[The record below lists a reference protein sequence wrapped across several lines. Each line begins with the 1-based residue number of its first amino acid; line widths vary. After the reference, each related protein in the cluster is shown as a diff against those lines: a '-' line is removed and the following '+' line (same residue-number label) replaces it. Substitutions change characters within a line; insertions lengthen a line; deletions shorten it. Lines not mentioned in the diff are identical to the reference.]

1 MAEGFENQTLRGITV
16 KNMIVTILC
25 TASIVISVMT
35 TYYNL
40 KSDIKDVKDN
50 QDLSNR
56 ITDVRLKMLETQ
68 IVVIQQQVSEL
79 QKGKK

>member
-1 MAEGFENQTLRGITV
+1 MTDGFENQTLRGITV

-68 IVVIQQQVSEL
+68 IVVIQQQIGEL